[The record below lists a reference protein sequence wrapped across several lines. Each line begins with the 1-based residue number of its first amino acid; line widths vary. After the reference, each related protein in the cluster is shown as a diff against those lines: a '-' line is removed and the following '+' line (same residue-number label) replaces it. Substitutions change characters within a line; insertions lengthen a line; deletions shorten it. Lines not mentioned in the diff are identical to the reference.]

1 MTDMVEEMIEL
12 HDKELVLD
20 HTKILVQ
27 LQEQVAASCR
37 KILALEKF
45 LLEKINS
52 RDEEIR
58 VAKVEMD
65 RRMEKVDEIYLKV
78 MTLESN
84 SQLSKGAKKW
94 EDHIVTVLIGA
105 AVLLGVYLMT
115 HGIKG

>member
-1 MTDMVEEMIEL
+1 MIDL

-45 LLEKINS
+45 LLEKINQ
-52 RDEEIR
+52 RDDEIKT
-58 VAKVEMD
+58 AKIEMD
-65 RRMEKVDEIYLKV
+65 RRMEKVDEIYIKV

-84 SQLSKGAKKW
+84 SHANKGAKKW
-94 EDHIVTVLIGA
+94 EDHIITTLIGA
-105 AVLLGVYLMT
+105 AVLFGVYLMT